1 MLPVTPLS
9 RNEVLDSSHQGASGL
24 TPDTSS
30 VNVSRHSM
38 ITKPVQFEDG
48 ATCKEC
54 IHRMDVDKNTWLVG
68 VQFATYI
75 PNNSN
80 VQSGR
85 LNWEWETNREY
96 AECYN
101 LAECDM
107 PIEIREKRGDRT
119 QFSIST
125 ATHDVLQTLDGYDD
139 SGN

>member
-1 MLPVTPLS
+1 MSLQVPLS
-9 RNEVLDSSHQGASGL
+9 SPEVIRRFL
-24 TPDTSS
+24 
-30 VNVSRHSM
+30 V
-38 ITKPVQFEDG
+38 PVQFNSFG
-48 ATCKEC
+48 PSFQVVR
-54 IHRMDVDKNTWLVG
+54 HLMDVDKNTWLVG

-85 LNWEWETNREY
+85 LNWKWETSREY

>member
-1 MLPVTPLS
+1 MQHRV
-9 RNEVLDSSHQGASGL
+9 V
-24 TPDTSS
+24 
-30 VNVSRHSM
+30 
-38 ITKPVQFEDG
+38 DG
-48 ATCKEC
+48 V

-85 LNWEWETNREY
+85 LNWKWETNREY